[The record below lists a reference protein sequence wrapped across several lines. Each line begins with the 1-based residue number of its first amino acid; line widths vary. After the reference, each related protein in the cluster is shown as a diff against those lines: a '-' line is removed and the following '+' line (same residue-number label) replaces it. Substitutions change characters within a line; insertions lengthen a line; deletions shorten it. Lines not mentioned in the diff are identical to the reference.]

1 MKRKAFKYKRYADE
15 ELVEVLVKNSDKR
28 ALEELYL
35 RYGHLVFGLCMKYL
49 KHRENAEDLTS
60 QLFIKL
66 PEKLQGSTIQ
76 SFKSWL
82 YTVTKN
88 ECLMLLRK
96 KTINT
101 VEANEERI
109 YSENDGLHEKLNQE
123 LKYEELE
130 NAIDSLSEEQSI
142 VIKAFY
148 LKQQSYKLISE
159 NYNLPI
165 KKVKSAIQNGKRN
178 LRIILEE
185 HDLFK
190 SA

>member
-15 ELVEVLVKNSDKR
+15 DLVEVLVKNSDKR

-148 LKQQSYKLISE
+148 LKKQSYKLISE
-159 NYNLPI
+159 KYNLPI